1 MTMLKPASG
10 RRVCKQRWPLQSLP
24 SSLTLPLGLQLEQ
37 YALSQTSKDL
47 CCQNADHVW
56 SIRCPE
62 DCQCKPRPS
71 QPAQINN
78 CNLKKTEDQCRK
90 TGQHFVAPVC
100 LPLCDLA
107 TVAFFFQDF
116 QLTCSDLQRGTLFCC
131 GNSQPH
137 VSPLRVSGFTM
148 SPFRLREFAGI
159 AHLVSEFRGFWGLD
173 FTIFQ

>member
-1 MTMLKPASG
+1 MVGTSQTMTMLKPASG
-10 RRVCKQRWPLQSLP
+10 RLVCKQRWPLQSLP

-107 TVAFFFQDF
+107 TVAIFFRIFS
-116 QLTCSDLQRGTLFCC
+116 LLVLICNVGLCSVAATAACVSFEGFRIY
-131 GNSQPH
+131 H
-137 VSPLRVSGFTM
+137 VSISAQGICRHRTLGF
-148 SPFRLREFAGI
+148 
-159 AHLVSEFRGFWGLD
+159 
-173 FTIFQ
+173 